1 MTEVKSTIPSYF
13 NFTNEKISDEFNQEN
28 KFFGESDR
36 ERADRKESS
45 LRYKTIEHNIKRYA
59 IKAEQRRK
67 SLKNGKEIRPL
78 LQLQLSRLEFA
89 MKTLY
94 ETKIRNFLLLE
105 KRKWED
111 FVFDLVKSK
120 INGRQDWGQIPDKS
134 TLRSHNPGKSSMDCS
149 LWTTTPVPWTPYC
162 SVRFSSPCCF

>member
-1 MTEVKSTIPSYF
+1 MIPDSASTVFLSTIPSFF
-13 NFTNEKISDEFNQEN
+13 NSTNEQIRDEFNQET

-36 ERADRKESS
+36 EKSDRKESS
-45 LRYKTIEHNIKRYA
+45 STYKTIEHNIKRYA
-59 IKAEQRRK
+59 LKAEQCRK
-67 SLKNGKEIRPL
+67 SLKKAKEIRPAL
-78 LQLQLSRLEFA
+78 HLQLSRIEFA

-120 INGRQDWGQIPDKS
+120 INGRQDS
-134 TLRSHNPGKSSMDCS
+134 AL
-149 LWTTTPVPWTPYC
+149 
-162 SVRFSSPCCF
+162 

>member
-1 MTEVKSTIPSYF
+1 MKSTIPSYF
-13 NFTNEKISDEFNQEN
+13 TFTNEQIRDEFNEET

-36 ERADRKESS
+36 EKNDRKESS
-45 LRYKTIEHNIKRYA
+45 KTYKTIEHNIKKYA
-59 IKAEQRRK
+59 VKAEQRRK

-78 LQLQLSRLEFA
+78 LHLQLSRVEFA

-94 ETKIRNFLLLE
+94 ETKIRHFLLLE

-120 INGRQDWGQIPDKS
+120 INGRQDSGS
-134 TLRSHNPGKSSMDCS
+134 NSR
-149 LWTTTPVPWTPYC
+149 
-162 SVRFSSPCCF
+162 

>member
-1 MTEVKSTIPSYF
+1 MKSTIPSYF
-13 NFTNEKISDEFNQEN
+13 NFTNEQIRDEFNEET

-36 ERADRKESS
+36 EKNDRKESS
-45 LRYKTIEHNIKRYA
+45 KTYKTIEHNIKKYA
-59 IKAEQRRK
+59 VKAEQRRK

-78 LQLQLSRLEFA
+78 LHLQLSRVEFA

-94 ETKIRNFLLLE
+94 ETKIRHFLLLE

-120 INGRQDWGQIPDKS
+120 IKGRQDSGS
-134 TLRSHNPGKSSMDCS
+134 NSR
-149 LWTTTPVPWTPYC
+149 
-162 SVRFSSPCCF
+162 

>member
-1 MTEVKSTIPSYF
+1 MKSTIPSYF
-13 NFTNEKISDEFNQEN
+13 NFTNEQIRDEFNEET

-36 ERADRKESS
+36 EKNDRKESS
-45 LRYKTIEHNIKRYA
+45 KTYKTIEHNIKKYA
-59 IKAEQRRK
+59 VKAEQRRK

-78 LQLQLSRLEFA
+78 LHLQLSRVEFA

-94 ETKIRNFLLLE
+94 ETKIRHFLLLE

-120 INGRQDWGQIPDKS
+120 INGRQDSGS
-134 TLRSHNPGKSSMDCS
+134 NSR
-149 LWTTTPVPWTPYC
+149 
-162 SVRFSSPCCF
+162 